1 MEQVIFLRGKH
12 VITLNCGHRLWF
24 MTMREIAQTS
34 LSVMFQKWTL
44 DLACSEEKVTRKVQ
58 SRYCGKTW
66 NAHQWYRL
74 RQRQHNEPFIR
85 GQREAGTYQVR
96 KVIFNIQIVPLKNID
111 RLESIICFSTFWIKK
126 SQQVIVLRGWT
137 NHRSQF
143 LRDRAKLEPRDLG
156 TSSDFFRLNSWDF
169 LLGSRFWKIR
179 SLALPQNDKNPS
191 LHFTR
196 CIPSSKNREMICW
209 SHD

>member
-1 MEQVIFLRGKH
+1 M
-12 VITLNCGHRLWF
+12 
-24 MTMREIAQTS
+24 
-34 LSVMFQKWTL
+34 
-44 DLACSEEKVTRKVQ
+44 TRKVQ

-74 RQRQHNEPFIR
+74 RQRQHDEPFIG

-96 KVIFNIQIVPLKNID
+96 KVIFTIIVPLKNID
-111 RLESIICFSTFWIKK
+111 RLESIICFSTFWIRQP
-126 SQQVIVLRGWT
+126 SRQIIVLRGWT
-137 NHRSQF
+137 NQWSQF

-156 TSSDFFRLNSWDF
+156 TSSDFFWLNSWDF

-196 CIPSSKNREMICW
+196 CILKFKEQRNDLLISWLGLPQLVAPAASQGWLRRPLSPYSDTSNDTKRKLLAWQCSLNAT
-209 SHD
+209 SV